1 MEALQQYVDCL
12 FRKYKG
18 SHQIEELK
26 LEVLSNLEAKVADLT
41 SQGVSL
47 DEAIHRAKSN
57 LTSIDHLIEDEHQV
71 YRNQFLLEYIQIAL
85 LYSLIAWIVTLPF
98 MFMGANTLL
107 NTALMVITI
116 VLGISYLLMYMK
128 RHSPMMQQLSV
139 MNLRAAMKLRKI
151 GWIIWTIY
159 IMVTLAYTTAMQFGS
174 NIWFGRAVHV
184 DGPYQ
189 FAMISIP
196 YLIPMISIAIPLLL
210 HTAPQLILKY
220 EADGGE

>member
-159 IMVTLAYTTAMQFGS
+159 IMVTSAYTTAMQFGS

>member
-1 MEALQQYVDCL
+1 MEALQQYVDSL

-98 MFMGANTLL
+98 MFMGVDPLL
-107 NTALMVITI
+107 NTALIIITI

-128 RHSPMMQQLSV
+128 RRSPMMQKLSI

-159 IMVTLAYTTAMQFGS
+159 IMVTMAYTTAMHFGS
-174 NIWFGRAVHV
+174 NIWFGRAVRI

-189 FAMISIP
+189 FAMNSIP
-196 YLIPMISIAIPLLL
+196 YLIPLLSIAIPLLL
-210 HTAPQLILKY
+210 HAAPQLILKY
-220 EADGGE
+220 KADGGE